1 MYAVKPFVKE
11 KIREKDRSRRVLAI
25 VGDTQVGL
33 WVVRNLA
40 MNGLTVHSIVKSKYG
55 QPAHSKYSS
64 SAWVMESPTYSPG
77 FIDEIKEL
85 VELLDVGSIM
95 PVAEAYHNVLIDV
108 RDQFEPDV
116 HLFSPDREVFD
127 KATDKDYMQALCNEL
142 GVPVAKGM
150 RLDEFMS
157 DKSSLE
163 FPLVFRTR
171 RQNIQGGQ
179 APWKAAYAEDEAQ
192 LQKVYDQVR
201 DFADNI
207 IVQEYCPGAEDHV
220 QVMMHKGEPLMVGDY
235 IGEHH
240 MPLAGGVTT
249 QRISC
254 HHQPLIDDAVKLFKA
269 IGYEGLGGVQYHY
282 DPETDKYIFLEINPR
297 FIGGTPT
304 LIMAGFNTSFLFW
317 QSHFEPEKME
327 KTKYRL
333 GLRSRILGGD
343 ANWMIGMIRGDQ
355 LPPGQKR
362 LGKVETVLRFFW
374 NCFPWTKDDAF
385 MIRDPKPFMVDFM
398 QMAKKLGAQGHDI
411 IGNPE
416 SQDSKH

>member
-1 MYAVKPFVKE
+1 MYAVKPFIKE
-11 KIREKDRSRRVLAI
+11 KIKEKDRRRRVLAI

-40 MNGLTVHSIVKSKYG
+40 MNGLTVHSIVKSKHG
-55 QPAHSKYSS
+55 QPAHSRYSS

-85 VELLDVGSIM
+85 VKLLDVGSIM
-95 PVAEAYHNVLIDV
+95 PVAEGYHNVLIDV
-108 RDQFEPDV
+108 RKQFEPDV
-116 HLFSPDREVFD
+116 HLFSPAREVFD
-127 KATDKDYMQALCNEL
+127 KATDKDYMQDLCQKL

-150 RLDEFMS
+150 RLDQFMP
-157 DKSSLE
+157 DKKALK

-171 RQNIQGGQ
+171 RQNQGGQ
-179 APWKAAYAEDEAQ
+179 APWKAAYAEDDVQ
-192 LQKVYDQVR
+192 LQKVYDQVH

-220 QVMMHKGEPLMVGDY
+220 QVMMYKGEPFMVEDY

-249 QRISC
+249 QRVSC
-254 HHQPLIDDAVKLFKA
+254 RHQPLIDDAVKLFKA

-317 QSHFEPEKME
+317 QSHFEPEKMK

-362 LGKVETVLRFFW
+362 LGKVETVLRFLW
-374 NCFPWTKDDAF
+374 NCFPWTKDDSF
-385 MIRDPKPFMVDFM
+385 MLRDPKPFMVDFM
-398 QMAKKLGAQGHDI
+398 QMAKKLGSQGHDI

-416 SQDSKH
+416 SQDAKH